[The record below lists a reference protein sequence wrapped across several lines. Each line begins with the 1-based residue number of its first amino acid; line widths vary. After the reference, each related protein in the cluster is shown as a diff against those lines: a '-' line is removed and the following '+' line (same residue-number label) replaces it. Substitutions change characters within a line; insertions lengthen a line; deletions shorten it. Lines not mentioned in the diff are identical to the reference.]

1 LLTILRYSGAILNL
15 LPQPQ
20 DAFNIIGRLV
30 PKYDGKE
37 WSLSEILFDTPY
49 MKTYPDD
56 VFDPAIYIDNPN
68 EVAFIALLDG
78 QRIGSIRVG
87 RRWNKNAFIDDLIVD
102 KAHRGHGVGTKLM
115 DAAVGWGKENGFH
128 GISLETQ
135 DNNLLACR
143 FYLKYGFKLGG
154 IDSCSYDAFPNR
166 DETALYF
173 YLLP

>member
-1 LLTILRYSGAILNL
+1 MEYKIVRFDDTMLDL

-20 DAFNIIGRLV
+20 EAFEIIGKLV
-30 PKYDGKE
+30 PRYDGKE
-37 WSLSEILFDTPY
+37 WSISEILLDTPY

-56 VFDPAIYIDNPN
+56 VFDPKIYVENPN
-68 EVAFIALLDG
+68 EAAYIAMLDG
-78 QRIGSIRVG
+78 QRVGSIRVG
-87 RRWNKNAFIDDLIVD
+87 RRWNKNAFIDDLLVD
-102 KAHRGHGVGTKLM
+102 QTHRGRGVGTMLM
-115 DAAVGWGKENGFH
+115 DAAVQWGKENGFH

-154 IDSCSYDAFPNR
+154 IDRHSYDAFPNS

-173 YLLP
+173 YLF